1 MRLSL
6 KCLVNVGLALI
17 QGVIVQT
24 ERSMQLNDVVNIFLV
39 NDVLN
44 VVNYSVVVILS
55 EAKNLT
61 LRHHPE
67 RSEGSHWFL
76 RFAQDKLRLTP
87 QNDITIQPPMVSLA
101 AGRDAGKS
109 KNLLKPS
116 TLTST

>member
-44 VVNYSVVVILS
+44 VVSYIPAKGFKEGVNKFSSELSFVIS
-55 EAKNLT
+55 RTPVGFDIAFEALNKSGNL
-61 LRHHPE
+61 
-67 RSEGSHWFL
+67 F
-76 RFAQDKLRLTP
+76 
-87 QNDITIQPPMVSLA
+87 
-101 AGRDAGKS
+101 
-109 KNLLKPS
+109 
-116 TLTST
+116 